1 MNRKLDKLISSLF
14 SDSENIKILCSIY
27 ENEVSAANIA
37 SLLNLTEAE
46 VINRLKILYK
56 NSLVSKRKLKNST
69 VYSLK
74 NPKVCDSI
82 LFLRDSFEYIDRK
95 KITGEDQNEK
105 FK

>member
-1 MNRKLDKLISSLF
+1 MNRKSDKLISDLF
-14 SDSENIKILCSIY
+14 SDPKNIKILCSIY
-27 ENEVSAANIA
+27 ENEVSAADI
-37 SLLNLTEAE
+37 SDLLNLTEVE
-46 VINRLKILYK
+46 VINRLEILYK

-95 KITGEDQNEK
+95 TTTREDYNEK
-105 FK
+105 F